1 MYYML
6 DSEDALTLKFLVA
19 AIWIFDTLHVLF
31 MCHIL
36 YHYLI
41 TNYGVPIAFRYIVWS
56 LPASALTNSIVIS
69 AVQS

>member
-36 YHYLI
+36 YHYLVKRTFLHLATI
-41 TNYGVPIAFRYIVWS
+41 LVNHPR
-56 LPASALTNSIVIS
+56 
-69 AVQS
+69 

>member
-36 YHYLI
+36 YHYLVKRTFLHLATILVNHPRQPI
-41 TNYGVPIAFRYIVWS
+41 TAF
-56 LPASALTNSIVIS
+56 
-69 AVQS
+69 Q